1 MMSSGCDL
9 TGAYESS
16 ADRPLMTPDTPRPP
30 TAKVHEHRLRV
41 RYGETDQMGVV
52 HHANYLLY
60 VEESRTRLM
69 ADRGCSYADLER
81 AGWGLPVRRVELR
94 FRAPA
99 AYDEEL
105 VVRTHVGRVR
115 AASVTFD
122 SEIVRASDGVALASA
137 SIELA
142 CVRLGTAERRPV
154 PLPDDLRV
162 LLEPAQG

>member
-1 MMSSGCDL
+1 MMCLGL
-9 TGAYESS
+9 
-16 ADRPLMTPDTPRPP
+16 DRMNTKL
-30 TAKVHEHRLRV
+30 HEHHLRV

-69 ADRGCSYADLER
+69 ADRGCSYAELER

-99 AYDEEL
+99 VYDDEL
-105 VVRTHVGRVR
+105 VVRTRIGRVR

-122 SEIVRASDGVALASA
+122 SEIVRACDAEPIASA
-137 SIELA
+137 SVELA
-142 CVRLGTAERRPV
+142 CIRLRTGERRPV
-154 PLPDDLRV
+154 ALPDDLRAR
-162 LLEPAQG
+162 LESPRD